1 MTRTAMHGFV
11 LQRFSRGVACA
22 AFWAS
27 VLHAAAAVAQRGVAP
42 AIDRRFQPPSETS
55 KLGDERSD
63 WRGSTFS
70 WNNSATTQTLGVGDD
85 VQSEDPTYEMSF
97 ALAPRYYVWEDP
109 GKLPRTVSV
118 AARIEA
124 IREFTNS
131 DTTTERGEWL
141 LSNLLLA
148 PQYSH
153 AFYESRGYSTT
164 LAFRAPAVA
173 LPTSKAS
180 RKNGTY
186 FGLGGSL
193 LATQDFPLLGADS
206 ALLSGLAVTGLAGYE
221 HAFRRAT
228 TPTNPELERERMGP
242 DGETLSSD
250 QLTGRAFIDDE
261 VRLGFSTTLN
271 LHERVRWSS
280 LFEWHLAWKYRFEDN
295 SSVALPTG
303 TAPVDGQEKPDN
315 FGVVALFAT
324 EVAVL
329 LADECSLE
337 LGYQNLSSQLGPDAQ
352 RRAMFYSP
360 EARFSLSVV
369 AHLDAIAGLVTGGGN
384 ARRAA
389 TASSTRSSH

>member
-1 MTRTAMHGFV
+1 
-11 LQRFSRGVACA
+11 
-22 AFWAS
+22 
-27 VLHAAAAVAQRGVAP
+27 
-42 AIDRRFQPPSETS
+42 
-55 KLGDERSD
+55 
-63 WRGSTFS
+63 
-70 WNNSATTQTLGVGDD
+70 
-85 VQSEDPTYEMSF
+85 
-97 ALAPRYYVWEDP
+97 
-109 GKLPRTVSV
+109 
-118 AARIEA
+118 
-124 IREFTNS
+124 
-131 DTTTERGEWL
+131 L
-141 LSNLLLA
+141 LV

-153 AFYESRGYSTT
+153 AFYELRGYSTT
-164 LAFRAPAVA
+164 LAFRAPALA

-206 ALLSGLAVTGLAGYE
+206 AVLSGLAVSGLAGYE

-250 QLTGRAFIDDE
+250 QLTGRAFTDDE
-261 VRLGFSTTLN
+261 VRLGFSTTVS

-280 LFEWHLAWKYRFEDN
+280 LFEWHLAWKYRFEN
-295 SSVALPTG
+295 AAVALPTG

-329 LADECSLE
+329 LVDECSVE

-352 RRAMFYSP
+352 RRGMFYSP
-360 EARFSLSVV
+360 DARFSLSVV
-369 AHLDAIAGLVTGGGN
+369 AHLDAIASLVTG
-384 ARRAA
+384 ARSARKAA
-389 TASSTRSSH
+389 MASGAGSSN